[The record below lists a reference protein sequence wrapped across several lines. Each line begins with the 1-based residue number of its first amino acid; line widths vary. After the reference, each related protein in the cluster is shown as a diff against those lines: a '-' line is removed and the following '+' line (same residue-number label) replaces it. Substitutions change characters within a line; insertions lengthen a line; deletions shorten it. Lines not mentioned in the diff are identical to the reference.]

1 MNVLVIYDSAF
12 GNTKKIAQAIEEAVE
27 KHDQG
32 KLMTVDD
39 TSLNELRS
47 ADLILVGSPTQG
59 GNPTQKMRQFLEGLP
74 DDALQ
79 GKLVAAFDTRFDVRV
94 QKLFLR
100 LLMKLI
106 GYASPRI
113 STRLLAKGG
122 ALAADPVGFIVQDK
136 AGPLKPGE
144 IKRATIWVDDLLEVA
159 HDGALP
165 A

>member
-1 MNVLVIYDSAF
+1 MNVLVLYDSTY
-12 GNTKKIAQAIEEAVE
+12 GNTEKIAQALEQEVE

-32 KLMTVDD
+32 KLLTINDV
-39 TSLNELRS
+39 SLGEIRS

-59 GNPTQKMRQFLEGLP
+59 GAPTKSMKQFLDDLP
-74 DDALQ
+74 QDAFD

-113 STRLLAKGG
+113 SARLQSKGG
-122 ALAADPVGFIVQDK
+122 ELASEPVGFIVQDK

-144 IKRATIWVDDLLEVA
+144 VERATIWVDDVLEAA
-159 HDGALP
+159 HETAQ
-165 A
+165 